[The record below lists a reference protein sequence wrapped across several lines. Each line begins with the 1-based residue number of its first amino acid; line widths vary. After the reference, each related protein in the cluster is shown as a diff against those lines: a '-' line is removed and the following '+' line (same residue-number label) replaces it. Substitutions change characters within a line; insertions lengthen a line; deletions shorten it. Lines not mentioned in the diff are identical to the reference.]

1 MKRNWLVVLVVA
13 FVLMFSVGTLAQ
25 LENPVAEG
33 DGEGGDGVWTS
44 SQYWEE
50 YGYLD
55 NYDRS
60 EDDGIIW
67 SNKVDTEKYINLVDI
82 NRSDYTPDENLTG
95 KNAVDTDQELEIK
108 LPVLAY
114 IPCYLEITLTGNEGK
129 SSLQSFGPDATAT
142 RSTLSGVTGPPPGYL
157 GYQLLFDNEIGGFID
172 ADWKSLGAG
181 KNAEIEPGSDI
192 YIAGCDIF
200 VVEVYGNEAFTYEVQ
215 SSPLMGM
222 GGATLNMDIRTS
234 MNLGD
239 SWPYEATF
247 DSVDEVAFDKD
258 YDAGNGGTF
267 LHNFRVP
274 YTRNSVHGS
283 YEGDVIFR
291 VVSR

>member
-1 MKRNWLVVLVVA
+1 VKRNWLVVLVVA
-13 FVLMFSVGTLAQ
+13 FVLMFSVGVLAQ
-25 LENPVAEG
+25 ENPAGTG
-33 DGEGGDGVWTS
+33 DGIWTS
-44 SQYWEE
+44 SEYWEE
-50 YGYLD
+50 YDYGTE
-55 NYDRS
+55 YDRTG
-60 EDDGIIW
+60 DDGIIW
-67 SNKVDTEKYINLVDI
+67 SNLVDPQNPNSDFVNLVGLDRSGYTTDVNRARGDNELDNDQKLEINL
-82 NRSDYTPDENLTG
+82 
-95 KNAVDTDQELEIK
+95 
-108 LPVLAY
+108 PVFAY

>member
-13 FVLMFSVGTLAQ
+13 FVLMFSVGVLAQ
-25 LENPVAEG
+25 ENPAGTG
-33 DGEGGDGVWTS
+33 DGIWTS
-44 SQYWEE
+44 SEYWEE
-50 YGYLD
+50 YDYGTE
-55 NYDRS
+55 YDRTG
-60 EDDGIIW
+60 DDGIIW
-67 SNKVDTEKYINLVDI
+67 SNLVDPQNPNSDFVNLVGLDRSGYTTDVNRARGDNELDNDQKLEINL
-82 NRSDYTPDENLTG
+82 
-95 KNAVDTDQELEIK
+95 
-108 LPVLAY
+108 PVFAY

-222 GGATLNMDIRTS
+222 GGATLNIDIRTS

>member
-13 FVLMFSVGTLAQ
+13 FVLMFSVGVLAQ
-25 LENPVAEG
+25 ENPAGTG
-33 DGEGGDGVWTS
+33 DGIWTS
-44 SQYWEE
+44 SEYWEE
-50 YGYLD
+50 YDYGTEY
-55 NYDRS
+55 NRTG
-60 EDDGIIW
+60 DDGIIW
-67 SNKVDTEKYINLVDI
+67 SNLVDPQNPNSDFVNLVGLDRSGYTTDVNRARGDNELDNDQKLEINL
-82 NRSDYTPDENLTG
+82 
-95 KNAVDTDQELEIK
+95 
-108 LPVLAY
+108 PVFAY

>member
-1 MKRNWLVVLVVA
+1 VKRNWLVVLVVA
-13 FVLMFSVGTLAQ
+13 FVLMFSVGVLAQ
-25 LENPVAEG
+25 ENPAGTG
-33 DGEGGDGVWTS
+33 DGIWTS
-44 SQYWEE
+44 SEYWEE
-50 YGYLD
+50 YDYGTEY
-55 NYDRS
+55 NRTG
-60 EDDGIIW
+60 DDGIIW
-67 SNKVDTEKYINLVDI
+67 SNLVDPQNPNSDFVNLVGLDRSGYTTDVNRARGDNELDNDQKLEINL
-82 NRSDYTPDENLTG
+82 
-95 KNAVDTDQELEIK
+95 
-108 LPVLAY
+108 PVFAY

>member
-13 FVLMFSVGTLAQ
+13 FVLMFSVGVLAQ
-25 LENPVAEG
+25 ENPAGTG
-33 DGEGGDGVWTS
+33 DGIWTS
-44 SQYWEE
+44 SEYWEE
-50 YGYLD
+50 YDYGTE
-55 NYDRS
+55 YDRTG
-60 EDDGIIW
+60 DDGIIW
-67 SNKVDTEKYINLVDI
+67 SNLVDPENPDSDFVNLVGLDRSGYTTDVNRARGDNELDNDQKLEINL
-82 NRSDYTPDENLTG
+82 
-95 KNAVDTDQELEIK
+95 
-108 LPVLAY
+108 PVFAY

>member
-13 FVLMFSVGTLAQ
+13 FVLMFSVGVLAQ
-25 LENPVAEG
+25 ENPAGTG
-33 DGEGGDGVWTS
+33 DGIWTS
-44 SQYWEE
+44 SEYWEE
-50 YGYLD
+50 YDYGTE
-55 NYDRS
+55 YDRTG
-60 EDDGIIW
+60 DDGIIW
-67 SNKVDTEKYINLVDI
+67 SNLVDPQNPNSDFVNLVGLDRSGYTTDVNRARGDNELDNDQKLEINL
-82 NRSDYTPDENLTG
+82 
-95 KNAVDTDQELEIK
+95 
-108 LPVLAY
+108 PVFAY